1 LGKDFYDWWLRLLY
15 QYESSFFIQ
24 IIPFKAFLNESE
36 LYDVSHSCSPLS
48 KFKYPNISYDDNF
61 CLFIT
66 LKSRP
71 FLETIVIKD
80 YLVYSIF
87 NGGYFFD
94 IGNIS

>member
-1 LGKDFYDWWLRLLY
+1 M
-15 QYESSFFIQ
+15 
-24 IIPFKAFLNESE
+24 NESE

-94 IGNIS
+94 IGNISWRIEVSRHFKGLGGYLEAKISLYHSC